1 MRPLP
6 ILILL
11 FAAFATV
18 ASSPTALVAQ
28 PPKTPQ
34 DEGAYGAPI
43 AVEGKT
49 LTVAS
54 ALDRANEL
62 NGKPVRLSGFVT
74 AACQAKGCWMAL
86 AAGDGREMRVT
97 FRDYGFFVPKDL
109 PGATVIAEGTL
120 EVREVSVD
128 EQRHLA
134 TDAGRPKAEI
144 EAIHAPKTETALV
157 ADGVRVIAA
166 AP

>member
-6 ILILL
+6 IFTLL
-11 FAAFATV
+11 FASLVTV
-18 ASSPTALVAQ
+18 AFSPVALVAQ

-34 DEGAYGAPI
+34 TEGAYGAPVAAEGDTL
-43 AVEGKT
+43 AVSK
-49 LTVAS
+49 
-54 ALDRANEL
+54 ALDRAAEL
-62 NGKPVRLSGFVT
+62 NGKTVRLTGFVT

-120 EVREVSVD
+120 EVREVSVE

-134 TDAGRPKAEI
+134 ADAGRPKAEI
-144 EAIHAPKTETALV
+144 EAINTPKTETALV

>member
-1 MRPLP
+1 MRPLTT
-6 ILILL
+6 LSLL
-11 FAAFATV
+11 LSLATV
-18 ASSPTALVAQ
+18 ASSSTALVAQ

-34 DEGAYGAPI
+34 TEGAYGAPV
-43 AVEGKT
+43 AAEGET
-49 LTVAS
+49 LAVAS
-54 ALDRANEL
+54 ALDRATEL
-62 NGKPVRLSGFVT
+62 NGKTVRLSGLVT

-120 EVREVSVD
+120 EVREVSVE

-134 TDAGRPKAEI
+134 SDAGRPKAEI
-144 EAIHAPKTETALV
+144 EAILSPKTETALV

>member
-6 ILILL
+6 LL
-11 FAAFATV
+11 ALLSAAVV
-18 ASSPTALVAQ
+18 AASLAPNALGAESPKAPRT
-28 PPKTPQ
+28 
-34 DEGAYGAPI
+34 EGAYGAPVAAEGEAL
-43 AVEGKT
+43 AVGK
-49 LTVAS
+49 
-54 ALDRANEL
+54 ALDRSAEL
-62 NGKPVRLSGFVT
+62 DGKTVRVSGFVT

-120 EVREVSVD
+120 EVKEVSVE

-134 TDAGRPKAEI
+134 ADAGRPEAEI
-144 EAIHAPKTETALV
+144 EAIKEPKVETSLV

>member
-1 MRPLP
+1 MRSSSTSA
-6 ILILL
+6 LL
-11 FAAFATV
+11 LASLVALAAAPV
-18 ASSPTALVAQ
+18 SLAAQ

-34 DEGAYGAPI
+34 DEGAYGAPVAPEGEAL
-43 AVEGKT
+43 AVAK
-49 LTVAS
+49 
-54 ALDRANEL
+54 ALDRASEL
-62 NGKPVRLSGFVT
+62 NGKSVRVSGFVT

-134 TDAGRPKAEI
+134 ADAGRPKAEI
-144 EAIHAPKTETALV
+144 EAIRTPKTETALV

>member
-6 ILILL
+6 ILTLL
-11 FAAFATV
+11 LVAL
-18 ASSPTALVAQ
+18 ASSPTSLVAQ

-34 DEGAYGAPI
+34 TEGAYGAPV
-43 AVEGKT
+43 AVEGET
-49 LTVAS
+49 LAVAK
-54 ALDRANEL
+54 ALDRATEL
-62 NGKPVRLSGFVT
+62 NGKTVRLSGFVT
-74 AACQAKGCWMAL
+74 AACQARGCWMAL

-120 EVREVSVD
+120 EVHEVSVE

-134 TDAGRPKAEI
+134 ADAGRPKAEI
-144 EAIHAPKTETALV
+144 DAIRAPKTETALV

>member
-1 MRPLP
+1 MRQLAPLT
-6 ILILL
+6 LL
-11 FAAFATV
+11 ALLVSLPLAAEA
-18 ASSPTALVAQ
+18 
-28 PPKTPQ
+28 PQ
-34 DEGAYGAPI
+34 AAAPGGTYGAPV
-43 AVEGKT
+43 AAEGDT
-49 LTVAS
+49 LAVAS
-54 ALDRANEL
+54 ALDRAAEL
-62 NGKPVRLSGFVT
+62 NGKAVRLSGFVT

-86 AAGDGREMRVT
+86 AAGDGREVRVT

-134 TDAGRPKAEI
+134 TDAGRPKEEI
-144 EAIHAPKTETALV
+144 EAIQAPKTETALV
-157 ADGVRVIAA
+157 ADGVRVITA

>member
-1 MRPLP
+1 RLSP
-6 ILILL
+6 ILTLL
-11 FAAFATV
+11 V
-18 ASSPTALVAQ
+18 ASLGPLAFSPTALVAQ

-34 DEGAYGAPI
+34 TEGAYGAPVAAEGETL
-43 AVEGKT
+43 AVAK
-49 LTVAS
+49 
-54 ALDRANEL
+54 ALDRAAEL
-62 NGKPVRLSGFVT
+62 NGKTVRLSGFVT

-86 AAGDGREMRVT
+86 AAGDGREMRVI

-134 TDAGRPKAEI
+134 ADAGRPKAEI
-144 EAIHAPKTETALV
+144 EAIREPKTETALV

>member
-1 MRPLP
+1 MRLIP
-6 ILILL
+6 ILPVLL
-11 FAAFATV
+11 ASLALTASTPAALDAEP
-18 ASSPTALVAQ
+18 A
-28 PPKTPQ
+28 KTPQ
-34 DEGAYGAPI
+34 TEGAYGAPVAAEGDTL
-43 AVEGKT
+43 AVAK
-49 LTVAS
+49 
-54 ALDRANEL
+54 ALDRAAEL
-62 NGKPVRLSGFVT
+62 NGKTVRLSGFVT

-120 EVREVSVD
+120 EVREVSVE

-134 TDAGRPKAEI
+134 ADAGRPKAEI
-144 EAIHAPKTETALV
+144 EAIDTPKTETALV

>member
-1 MRPLP
+1 MRSLP
-6 ILILL
+6 ILSLL
-11 FAAFATV
+11 LASLATA
-18 ASSPTALVAQ
+18 ASSPTALAAQ
-28 PPKTPQ
+28 SPKTPQ
-34 DEGAYGAPI
+34 TEGAYGAPVAAEGDTL
-43 AVEGKT
+43 AVAK
-49 LTVAS
+49 
-54 ALDRANEL
+54 ALDRATEL
-62 NGKPVRLSGFVT
+62 NGKTVRLSGFVT

-120 EVREVSVD
+120 EVREVSVE

-134 TDAGRPKAEI
+134 ADAGRPKAEI
-144 EAIHAPKTETALV
+144 EAITAPKTETALV
-157 ADGVRVIAA
+157 ADGVRVVAA

>member
-6 ILILL
+6 ILPLL
-11 FAAFATV
+11 LVAL
-18 ASSPTALVAQ
+18 ASSPTSLVAQ

-34 DEGAYGAPI
+34 TEGAYGAPVAAEGETL
-43 AVEGKT
+43 AVAT
-49 LTVAS
+49 
-54 ALDRANEL
+54 ALDRATEL
-62 NGKPVRLSGFVT
+62 NGKTVRLSGFVT

-109 PGATVIAEGTL
+109 PGSTVIAEGTL
-120 EVREVSVD
+120 EVREVSVE

-134 TDAGRPKAEI
+134 ADAGRPKAEI
-144 EAIHAPKTETALV
+144 DAISAPKTETSLV
-157 ADGVRVIAA
+157 ADGVRLIAA